1 MTAGQI
7 RERGSA
13 PVSLIEWMRG
23 QRLLRGI
30 YQLLPARW
38 RRGVNLALARR
49 AARALMFPRTSAWN
63 KDPGAVRVEWVE
75 PNDSLPGVNMFGYMR
90 GEFGLG
96 ESARA
101 YARALISQGIPVA
114 LNDVDLDLPHSCND
128 NSLGIYLSKE
138 APHPVSIVFV
148 NPDYLDD
155 ALSRMDKT
163 MLAGGRLIACW
174 FWELETLPASWL
186 PSIQRVDEFMV
197 SSRFIESALRKVTD
211 KPITFVPQPLMPA
224 MGSGLVRRDFG
235 LPENSFIF
243 LCSFD
248 FNSWIERKNPFAT
261 IEAFRQAFPLSEAGV
276 GLLIKTSNGFRNPDG
291 LAKLLQAVDGDP
303 RIVVRDDVISRYQ
316 LHDLQKCCDA
326 YVSLHRAEGF
336 GLGLAECMALGK
348 PVIGTGWSGNLDFMD
363 RENSRLI
370 DYTLVDVEQG
380 QYDGAEGAVWA
391 AADVMQAAS
400 AMRDLVD
407 DPGRAAETGRLAAS
421 AIRTLL
427 SPELAAKRILDR
439 LIALRESAPSS
450 GEPGADAMAGDVR
463 EGGL

>member
-7 RERGSA
+7 QERGST

-30 YQLLPARW
+30 YQLLPTPW
-38 RRGVNLALARR
+38 RRAVNLALAQR
-49 AARALMFPRTSAWN
+49 AARALMFRRTSAWR
-63 KDPGAVRVEWVE
+63 KDPSGVKVDWVE
-75 PNDSLPGVNMFGYMR
+75 PNDSLPGVNIFGYMR

-101 YARALISQGIPVA
+101 YARAVIAEGIPVA

-128 NSLGIYLSKE
+128 NSLVSYLSNE
-138 APHPVSIVFV
+138 APYPVSIVFV
-148 NPDYLDD
+148 NPDYLDE
-155 ALSRMDKT
+155 ALSRIDRT
-163 MLAGGRLIACW
+163 ILAGGRLIACW

-186 PSIQRVDEFMV
+186 PSIQLVDEFMV

-224 MGSGLVRRDFG
+224 MGSGLVRQDFG

-261 IEAFRQAFPLSEAGV
+261 IKAFQQAFPSSEEGV
-276 GLLIKTSNGFRNPDG
+276 GLLIKTSNGFRNPDR
-291 LAKLLQAVDGDP
+291 LAQLLCAVEDDP

-363 RENSRLI
+363 RENSCLV
-370 DYTLVDVEQG
+370 DYTLVRVEEG
-380 QYDGAEGAVWA
+380 QYDGAEGALWA
-391 AADVMQAAS
+391 APDVMQAAS
-400 AMRDLVD
+400 AMRSLVD
-407 DPGRAAETGRLAAS
+407 DPRRAEEMGRLAAS
-421 AIRTLL
+421 TIRTQL
-427 SPELAAKRILDR
+427 SPELAAKRILTR
-439 LIALRESAPSS
+439 LVALREGGQS
-450 GEPGADAMAGDVR
+450 GGEVGLHAIAGDVR
-463 EGGL
+463 KDRL